1 MRYRFTIDLDV
12 DDFDAYAGES
22 LTINNLYIVLNRT
35 VPYMADNVRISV
47 MALDD
52 DLAF

>member
-1 MRYRFTIDLDV
+1 MRYRFTIDLDAN
-12 DDFDAYAGES
+12 DFDTYAGES
-22 LTINNLYIVLNRT
+22 LIVNNLYMVFNRT

-52 DLAF
+52 DDAF